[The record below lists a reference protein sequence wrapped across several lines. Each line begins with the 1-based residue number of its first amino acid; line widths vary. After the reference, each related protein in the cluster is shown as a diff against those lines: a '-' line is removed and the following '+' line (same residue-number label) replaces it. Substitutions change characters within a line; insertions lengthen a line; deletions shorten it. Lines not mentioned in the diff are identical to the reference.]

1 MVKIITKLGRIKLF
15 IIHQSHIVIWRF
27 QIFRWSTLEIETNEF
42 EKDSHQAYA
51 AGFLEGQLT
60 KSAILL
66 FALD

>member
-1 MVKIITKLGRIKLF
+1 MVCKF
-15 IIHQSHIVIWRF
+15 
-27 QIFRWSTLEIETNEF
+27 FRWSTLEIETNEF

-66 FALD
+66 FDLD